1 MPTERPKLARVRAAS
16 PPVASRS
23 GRGWRRPLPQ
33 ARRFRARSRRT
44 NGRHSCALRAGGCA
58 SATSAPAPRRGWNVR
73 CRSPAPAGR
82 RSAAV
87 RKRRRETARPWRA
100 SATPCAGDRQRRL
113 PNSPARGR
121 SGSAGWLTP
130 PPRRAH
136 RYRCRAWQAR
146 ARPRPRPTPPRSRR
160 PGCRRHPP
168 ASRAAGRAPARETRS
183 PPGNWSCRR
192 RSAPPAPRHRP
203 APARSPRDSCGSA

>member
-1 MPTERPKLARVRAAS
+1 METPKLARVRAAS
-16 PPVASRS
+16 RPVASPS
-23 GRGWRRPLPQ
+23 GRAWRRRRPQ

-58 SATSAPAPRRGWNVR
+58 SATSVPAPRRGWNAR
-73 CRSPAPAGR
+73 CRWPAPAGR

-87 RKRRRETARPWRA
+87 RKRRRETARPSRA
-100 SATPCAGDRQRRL
+100 SATPCADDRRTQW
-113 PNSPARGR
+113 PSSPARGR
-121 SGSAGWLTP
+121 SGSAGWLTRP
-130 PPRRAH
+130 LLQAR
-136 RYRCRAWQAR
+136 RYRYRAWQAR
-146 ARPRPRPTPPRSRR
+146 ARPRPRPIPPRSRR

-192 RSAPPAPRHRP
+192 RSAPPAPRHRR
-203 APARSPRDSCGSA
+203 APARSPRDSCGNA